1 MWQVYQMFLST
12 GKCPQDLAAELNLS
26 VNYVHDMLQDAKRIM
41 GLARQFDPH
50 AQNLHREML
59 KFVPLA
65 ASSLETNLKRANPA
79 VTIAFLQG
87 VGALVPKS
95 EISAV
100 SDQERAENLKRSTA
114 AINPRLKR
122 ALGIEDGVEVRLAD
136 SEQQPEASPA
146 AVLDAAIQE
155 NS

>member
-1 MWQVYQMFLST
+1 MWQVYQLFLST
-12 GKCPQDLAAELNLS
+12 GKDAETLAAELNLS

-41 GLARQFDPH
+41 SAARQFDPH

-65 ASSLETNLKRANPA
+65 ASSLEVNLKRANPA

-114 AINPRLKR
+114 AINPRLKK
-122 ALGIEDGVEVRLAD
+122 ALGIEDGVEVRLA
-136 SEQQPEASPA
+136 EPEPEAKTESA
-146 AVLDAAIQE
+146 KEILD
-155 NS
+155 SL